1 MAPEKL
7 KSRMAG
13 NTDYMRSKMIE
24 LKNTVQTLDLVDI
37 KSTIIELIRLVL
49 IERRG
54 KRKEKNLGTDKI
66 DQAFQS

>member
-1 MAPEKL
+1 
-7 KSRMAG
+7 MAG